1 MTEFVQVYRAVL
13 PAELDDLKHLGRF
26 RNPYGNEV
34 KYFALTRG
42 GTTQYATFAA
52 TVFGEG
58 PYWLVSAHF
67 PSRFVG
73 WQLQVTVDRGIASL
87 ALPTN
92 LLVELRALQFLGLL

>member
-13 PAELDDLKHLGRF
+13 LAELEDLQHLGRF

-34 KYFALTRG
+34 KYFALTCDG
-42 GTTQYATFAA
+42 ATQYAAYAA

-58 PYWLVSAHF
+58 PYWLVSARF
-67 PSRFVG
+67 PIRFVG
-73 WQLQVTVDRGIASL
+73 WRLQVVVDRGIASL

-92 LLVELRALQFLGLL
+92 LLVEL

>member
-13 PAELDDLKHLGRF
+13 LAELEDPKHLEWF

-34 KYFALTRG
+34 KYFALTRDG
-42 GTTQYATFAA
+42 AAQYATYAA

-73 WQLQVTVDRGIASL
+73 WRLQVTVDRGIASL

-92 LLVELRALQFLGLL
+92 LLVELQALQFLGLL